1 MELNLTTNELEQTWT
16 SVERMFAVI
25 VFTPQGEV
33 MAANGIFLQAMG
45 YTLAEIEGKHHR
57 MFCSSEY
64 VQSPAYAEFWTAL
77 ARGES
82 VHGTFRR
89 LRKDGSEIFLY
100 AEYAPLL
107 DAEGRVVKVIK
118 IAQNISRVAENL
130 IRQLGMSEKL
140 IGRLM
145 TL

>member
-1 MELNLTTNELEQTWT
+1 MSIMHDNELTQAWN

-25 VFTPQGEV
+25 SFTPDGKIIEANNVFTD
-33 MAANGIFLQAMG
+33 AMG
-45 YTLAEIEGKHHR
+45 YTLDEIRGQHHR
-57 MFCSSEY
+57 MFCDEKL
-64 VQSPAYAEFWTAL
+64 VQSDNYRAFWDAL
-77 ARGES
+77 HRGEPQ
-82 VHGTFRR
+82 HGTFRR

-107 DAEGRVVKVIK
+107 DEQGNVTKVVKV
-118 IAQNISRVAENL
+118 AQNVSRVAENL